1 MSQMEVTGGDE
12 AIAIPTTPVYSSS
25 LDESES
31 VSNLELA
38 THSTRLLRDLYLE

>member
-25 LDESES
+25 LDESEL
-31 VSNLELA
+31 VSDLELA
-38 THSTRLLRDLYLE
+38 TFTKVASRLVS